1 MGAAVRPHQF
11 SSWGNIGA
19 SKLIVLSMTNGTD
32 LLDSATSM
40 GAVTLHVADLDAMTA
55 FYRDG
60 VGLALLSH
68 EGGGAVLGNGA
79 APVVA
84 LRHVPDLRHAPAEH
98 AGLFHTAVLFQ
109 TRADLAAAVYSV
121 ARRHPA
127 SFTGSADHLVS
138 EAFYFDDPEGNGLEL
153 YWDRPR
159 EQWNW
164 DGGRV
169 RMDTLRLDPDRF
181 LRENLPEP
189 AVGAVAPAPA
199 EGAALNVGH
208 VHLKVGDIST
218 ARRFYVD
225 ILGFEVTAALG
236 GQALFVSAG
245 GYHHHVAMNTWL
257 SRGAGPRTPALGL
270 GQVAIEVPSDD
281 AVGAVAERLRDH
293 GIRYRH
299 DGAVL
304 TADDPWHNLV
314 QVRTAATA

>member
-1 MGAAVRPHQF
+1 
-11 SSWGNIGA
+11 
-19 SKLIVLSMTNGTD
+19 MTNGTD
-32 LLDSATSM
+32 LLDAATSM

-60 VGLALLSH
+60 VGLAVLSH
-68 EGGGAVLGNGA
+68 GGGNAVLGHGG

-84 LRHVPDLRHAPAEH
+84 LHHVPGLKHAPAEH
-98 AGLFHTAVLFQ
+98 AGLFHTAVLFEH
-109 TRADLAAAVYSV
+109 RADLAAAVYSV

-127 SFTGSADHLVS
+127 AFTGSADHLVS

-159 EQWNW
+159 EQWSW

-169 RMDTLRLDPDRF
+169 RMASLRLDPNRF
-181 LRENLPEP
+181 LSEHLAEP
-189 AVGAVAPAPA
+189 AAAAPAPA
-199 EGAALNVGH
+199 ADTAVHVGH
-208 VHLKVGDIST
+208 VHLKVGDVET

-225 ILGFEVTAALG
+225 VLGFEVTAAPG

-270 GQVAIEVPSDD
+270 GQVVIEVPSSD
-281 AVGAVAERLRDH
+281 AVGAVAERLRGH
-293 GIRYRH
+293 GIAYRH

-304 TADDPWHNLV
+304 TADDPWDNLV
-314 QVRTAATA
+314 QVHTPAA